1 MEGNV
6 EINLNAS
13 GTQSSTD
20 DKGLQSK
27 YIRNNEEASSDIAI
41 LGSNIKDIL
50 EDTLNKLSKIKSST
64 TINNTYNNV
73 LSEDKAASKGNIT
86 ETYNLNKLLPDNT
99 VSKTIESTDRDSLT
113 PNERQRYKE
122 IFIILGKELGIGKF
136 QEGPEAGRLTAPTS
150 ALPTPVA
157 TTIQQGTAA
166 NTVEAAPDLKSGLL
180 GLLAASGILGLL
192 YEVLT
197 GNISGALQSI
207 YRGITVAAQQAFKV
221 LDDLIKPLLGTI
233 DDAVKVIKTVA
244 DDVLKGA
251 LNAVKSLL
259 PSFAKPLATSAATG
273 AAAAAAPGTRAA
285 AAARPANP
293 LGSGGPI
300 SAPAPPV
307 AAPVRPPSF
316 VDRFFTGAKNVAQNA
331 ARNII
336 PGPVRNAVST
346 IFKTLGGARGVITNV
361 GGVLKPLAKG
371 LPLVGPVLELFFG
384 RGDILKLKQQR
395 VDGEIKSDDELYQQ
409 AGERVVRGLGGLLGG
424 AGGAA
429 LIGGLGTFL
438 GGPVGAVIGAI
449 AGGVGGD
456 LAGRA
461 LADLLS
467 KYIIPTEALKDVGK
481 IVVTA
486 PLVDDEEM
494 QDFIIK
500 DGQVRKFSNKDEV
513 LGMKDGGA
521 ISDLLST
528 ITSNNNRQYTIVER
542 QIKILE
548 EIRDGIRGLVL
559 KNNNTSNYTSNNE
572 TNRPNLIPFTL
583 RSEFDSMNNIATI

>member
-1 MEGNV
+1 VEGNV
-6 EINLNAS
+6 EINLNTS

-50 EDTLNKLSKIKSST
+50 EENLKIKGDT

-73 LSEDKAASKGNIT
+73 SSETKTADKGNIT

-99 VSKTIESTDRDSLT
+99 VSKAIESTDSNSLT

-122 IFIILGKELGIGKF
+122 IFIILGTELEIGKF
-136 QEGPEAGRLTAPTS
+136 QKGPEAGRITTPTS
-150 ALPTPVA
+150 ALSTPVA
-157 TTIQQGTAA
+157 TTIQQGAA
-166 NTVEAAPDLKSGLL
+166 VNKVDAASDPKSGLL
-180 GLLAASGILGLL
+180 GLLAASGILALL
-192 YEVLT
+192 YDVLT
-197 GNISGALQSI
+197 GNISGALQTI

-233 DDAVKVIKTVA
+233 DDSIKAIKTAA

-259 PSFAKPLATSAATG
+259 PSFAKPLATGAASGAAAATRAASG
-273 AAAAAAPGTRAA
+273 AAAATPAAAAAP
-285 AAARPANP
+285 
-293 LGSGGPI
+293 
-300 SAPAPPV
+300 V
-307 AAPVRPPSF
+307 KPPSL
-316 VDRFFTGAKNVAQNA
+316 VNRFFTGAKDVATNA

-336 PGPVRNAVST
+336 PAPVRNAVST
-346 IFKTLGGARGVITNV
+346 IFKTLGGATGVVTKV
-361 GGVLKPLAKG
+361 GGVLKPVAKR
-371 LPLVGPVLELFFG
+371 LPVVGPVLELFFG
-384 RGDILKLKQQR
+384 RGDIEKLKQQR
-395 VDGEIKSDDELYQQ
+395 VNGEIKSDDELYQK

-424 AGGAA
+424 AAGAA
-429 LIGGLGTFL
+429 VLGSIGTLLGPGIGT
-438 GGPVGAVIGAI
+438 VIGAI
-449 AGGVGGD
+449 AGGAGGD

-467 KYIIPTEALKDVGK
+467 TYIIPAEALKDVGK

-486 PLVDDEEM
+486 PLVDNEEM

-513 LGMKDGGA
+513 LGMKEGGA

-528 ITSNNNRQYTIVER
+528 ITSNNNRQYNIVER
-542 QIKILE
+542 QIKVLE
-548 EIRDGIRGLVL
+548 EIRDGIKGLVL
-559 KNNNTSNYTSNNE
+559 KTNNASSYSSNNE
-572 TNRPNLIPFTL
+572 SNRPNLVPFTL